1 MPTIDLGKVV
11 GPQGPAGPQGA
22 TGPEGPQGIQ
32 GVPGPQG
39 EQGIQGIQ
47 GPKGDTGAQG
57 PKGDKGDTGDTG
69 PKGDQGDTGPR
80 GEQGIQGP
88 KGDTGAQGP
97 TGPQGATGPKGET
110 GAQGVQGIQGVPGK
124 SAYESALDAG
134 FVGTESAFNS
144 AMTSVPSHIAN
155 KSNPHG
161 VTAAQVGADPSGA
174 AASAVSSHNSSSSA
188 HGDIRTAVNNAI
200 PKTAF
205 IDAGTDLN
213 TVTTTGVYR
222 LEGAVVNAPISADW
236 CQLLVMHGGGDTI
249 TQIIG
254 SYSDGK
260 LWYRSGNPSNVGGIG
275 VWGAWSQVYD
285 TNHKP
290 TVADIG
296 AAPAYTYGTEDV
308 QAGSASP
315 YENGHL
321 HFVIE

>member
-161 VTAAQVGADPSGA
+161 VTAAQVGADPSGT
-174 AASAVSSHNSSSSA
+174 AASAVSNHNSSSSA
-188 HGDIRTAVNNAI
+188 HSDIREALSGKVSKSGDTMTGPLLISRGSEKTLLDADNAVNH
-200 PKTAF
+200 
-205 IDAGTDLN
+205 
-213 TVTTTGVYR
+213 VTFLKHENGSKWGQV
-222 LEGAVVNAPISADW
+222 LLSAD
-236 CQLLVMHGGGDTI
+236 QLLYSKTQDNGG
-249 TQIIG
+249 
-254 SYSDGK
+254 S
-260 LWYRSGNPSNVGGIG
+260 WE
-275 VWGAWSQVYD
+275 VYD
-285 TNHKP
+285 ILHVGNKNH
-290 TVADIG
+290 IF
-296 AAPAYTYGTEDV
+296 TYGTEDV